1 VSAACDVADED
12 DEDDDDVFA
21 DVVDPELEGKV
32 VDVLVVEVVSV
43 VVDAVVELAADGVLT
58 TDGVDVLCNA
68 ASIGELGFDV

>member
-58 TDGVDVLCNA
+58 TDGVDALCNA